1 MEIIDLTHTIHDE
14 IQIYPGD
21 TIPSISRVLTHEK
34 DYCHVDLLKLGSHTG
49 THIDAPY
56 HFLKDGQRIDEIPVQ
71 RFIGNGILI
80 DVSVKSERELI
91 DSADLKFYA
100 SEIKKGDFVILRTG
114 WDRYFGTPKYYLH
127 PYLSA
132 EGARFLVEMG
142 VSLIG
147 VDALNVDPTYYGR
160 MDSDPSAKDLP
171 DEEEYGYPVHDI
183 LLGNDILIVE
193 NLCNL
198 DKIKQRNG
206 VYSFLPLKLKDSD
219 GSPIRAVF
227 IRLSG
232 STFTVPSKSALTGLQ
247 Q

>member
-1 MEIIDLTHTIHDE
+1 L
-14 IQIYPGD
+14 
-21 TIPSISRVLTHEK
+21 S
-34 DYCHVDLLKLGSHTG
+34 SHTG

-56 HFLKDGQRIDEIPVQ
+56 HFLKDGQRIDELPVQ

-80 DVSVKSERELI
+80 DVSAKSDRGLIEPGDFERYE
-91 DSADLKFYA
+91 D
-100 SEIKKGDFVILRTG
+100 EITQGDFVIFRTG
-114 WDRYFGTPKYYLH
+114 RDKYFGTAKYYFH

-132 EGARFLVEMG
+132 EGARLLVKMG
-142 VSLIG
+142 VSLVGI
-147 VDALNVDPTYYGR
+147 DALNVDPTYYGR

-198 DKIKQRNG
+198 DKIKERNG
-206 VYSFLPLKLKDSD
+206 FYSFLPLKLKDSD

-227 IRLSG
+227 I
-232 STFTVPSKSALTGLQ
+232 T
-247 Q
+247 

>member
-1 MEIIDLTHTIHDE
+1 MEVIDLTHTIHDE

-21 TIPSISRVLTHEK
+21 PIPSISRGLTHEK

-56 HFLKDGQRIDEIPVQ
+56 HFLKNGQKIDEIPVQ
-71 RFIGNGILI
+71 RFIGTGILI
-80 DVSVKSERELI
+80 DVSNKSERELI
-91 DSADLKFYA
+91 DSTDLKFYA
-100 SEIKKGDFVILRTG
+100 SEIKKGDFVILNTG
-114 WDRYFGTPKYYLH
+114 WDRYFGTPTYYLH

-132 EGARFLVEMG
+132 DGARLLVKMG
-142 VSLIG
+142 VSLVG
-147 VDALNVDPTYYGR
+147 VDALNVDPTYYGS

-171 DEEEYGYPVHDI
+171 DEEGYGYPVHDI

-198 DKIKQRNG
+198 DKIKQVKG

-227 IRLSG
+227 MGR
-232 STFTVPSKSALTGLQ
+232 
-247 Q
+247 